1 MNTLISDMKPDK
13 IIANYAY
20 QMQNYMM
27 LFPGKQNIQGVKPSW
42 SGSILILQQNENGE
56 IFLKLHDQ

>member
-20 QMQNYMM
+20 QMKNYMT
-27 LFPGKQNIQGVKPSW
+27 LFPEKQNIQGVKPSW
-42 SGSILILQQNENGE
+42 SGSILILQQNENEE
-56 IFLKLHDQ
+56 IYLKLHD